1 MADQTFGKIF
11 LEVVGICT
19 GSSVLKAS
27 GLSFAMAG
35 RASNGLSKQENEKIV
50 KANKVSVLK
59 AELSLTLD
67 ELACKYAG
75 LSKDLLDKTA
85 RVSKNSLSE
94 ALVAGNE
101 GNDPQDSKHFAR
113 RIAGAE
119 AGNREENRL
128 WPPGCG
134 GCLEEMLQHPHPTN
148 PQSPGLCLLFPQAQ
162 LPVLEG

>member
-1 MADQTFGKIF
+1 VADQTFGKIF

-50 KANKVSVLK
+50 RANKVSVLK

-75 LSKDLLDKTA
+75 LSKDFLDKTA

-94 ALVAGNE
+94 ALE
-101 GNDPQDSKHFAR
+101 HFAG

-148 PQSPGLCLLFPQAQ
+148 PQSPGLCLLFSQAQ